1 VRHSPSAA
9 WAAGR
14 PCRAA
19 TSRRRPAL
27 PGATAAKR
35 ANICRGPKARLTLS
49 VMAAEDVPADGPADR
64 TGPEVPQAQEDRRA
78 IWKLNN
84 ADMRMLYITF
94 IGGLA
99 ANVGVVLVVGLGLA
113 IVRRPHGSL
122 AALLVIAAGTFGSL
136 AAAIFMA
143 WLAKKRLPLQQ
154 FRPVQQFLGA
164 VFIVFFRVLVGLLSL
179 LCAVIVIALVG
190 YAAGVK

>member
-1 VRHSPSAA
+1 
-9 WAAGR
+9 
-14 PCRAA
+14 
-19 TSRRRPAL
+19 
-27 PGATAAKR
+27 
-35 ANICRGPKARLTLS
+35 
-49 VMAAEDVPADGPADR
+49 MAAADDVESADLPADDAERVPA
-64 TGPEVPQAQEDRRA
+64 QQQEARRSF
-78 IWKLNN
+78 WQLN
-84 ADMRMLYITF
+84 DDDKRMLYITI

-99 ANVGVVLVVGLGLA
+99 ANIGLVLVVGLGLA
-113 IVRRPHGSL
+113 IVRRPHGSF

-136 AAAIFMA
+136 AAAIFIA

-154 FRPVQQFLGA
+154 FRPVQQFLGV